1 MKEILSD
8 NSSKIAIVS
17 ASLSSLFVIGYLLFT
32 LGRLPPEVPLFYS
45 RYWGEE
51 QLAQKGL
58 LALLP
63 GLSFLALV
71 LNFLL
76 ASRLFARE
84 KLLAQILLWSAAVF
98 SLLATVTLVKII
110 LLIG

>member
-1 MKEILSD
+1 MKEVFEDNASRVAVILS
-8 NSSKIAIVS
+8 AIT
-17 ASLSSLFVIGYLLFT
+17 SLLAIGYLLLT
-32 LGRLPPEVPLFYS
+32 VSHLPSEVPLFYS

-51 QLAQKGL
+51 QLAQKGF

-63 GLSFLALV
+63 GLSFLALA

-84 KLLAQILLWSAAVF
+84 KLLAQIILWSAAVF
-98 SLLATVTLVKII
+98 SLLATVTLVKIV
-110 LLIG
+110 LLVG